1 MKLFQLFGILLPLIH
16 AAELTYLADGSGDIA
31 SFSFTWKNPDRSNA
45 EKTGPDDGSV
55 VTDGDTG
62 TGEYL
67 TNPDEGRY
75 MWGSDSGTTQGMTG
89 SFIANT
95 LNVATDQQWFHVTA
109 ASIAFRAT
117 QSSCIGSV
125 STALFYY
132 TDAQTGTRVHLGDAT
147 VSVADKYLTF
157 TANIPTG
164 GINTQGGIGFDV
176 ATNLFCAEAEIQ
188 IVEFSLEGESVA
200 TETTASPTAKPS
212 PAPTPKPTP
221 SPTPKPSTA
230 PTPSPSPSP
239 TTKPSP
245 VPTPKPSP
253 TPTPKPSPTPTP
265 KPSPSP
271 TMAPTKQCKGQV
283 TWGEPHFLPMA
294 VNNQDVNKFDYQGA
308 GWHYYFF
315 PCDWERDY
323 DGWPFFLLAEHVYDR
338 RSGRGTIL
346 GNHMIILNTKPDPW
360 IIEFQY
366 DTQRN
371 AQYPTHFDVTV
382 GTDVVRRADFAIT
395 AKQLKQYT
403 RKDPLVIEYN
413 DGATN
418 PQTGE
423 MRVFVEKQD
432 LFIDLYNVRY
442 DAFPRVCSGQQFGTQ
457 CGDFICPDQV
467 ISIANR
473 ASETVI
479 SCPTCFRNI
488 ACGLMGRYTRGDC
501 TKADLHRPA
510 SDCYNILRGSDGTL
524 YTPPTSNRQFVP
536 FAETWHKNVV
546 DDLLEN
552 AGFNVLHSL
561 QKSHHSDGRSLPS
574 LVGRAVN
581 TSLNA
586 FLGACNTDAAL
597 VALRNETCRQN
608 TIVKYADCCKEIGIC
623 HNLWKGCTYDL
634 CACADPVDGILTVDE
649 CLDIIVF
656 ESMNMTCGFDRLY
669 PTDAPTTAP
678 TDAPTVHVQP
688 KEFIPQVQKLIWFY
702 LAVVLVFAATA
713 IGAFCYYK
721 KKNVAK
727 ISVPDDEEVYETAH
741 DKNAVAIELFTR

>member
-117 QSSCIGSV
+117 QSNCIGSV

-294 VNNQDVNKFDYQGA
+294 VNNQDVDKFDYQGA

-315 PCDWERDY
+315 PCNMKRDY
-323 DGWPFFLLAEHVYDR
+323 ENWPFFVLADHDKW
-338 RSGRGTIL
+338 SKTTTIPV
-346 GNHMIILNTKPDPW
+346 MTKIILNTKPDPW
-360 IIEFQY
+360 IFTFEWVEAITKKTTFE
-366 DTQRN
+366 
-371 AQYPTHFDVTV
+371 VTV
-382 GTDVVRRADFAIT
+382 GTDTLGRSSSDFVYKK
-395 AKQLKQYT
+395 KQLKKTT
-403 RKDPLVIEYN
+403 RKNPLVIEYD
-413 DGATN
+413 DGAAVN
-418 PQTGE
+418 PQKGE
-423 MRVFVEKQD
+423 VRIFVEKD
-432 LFIDLYNVRY
+432 MLFFDLYNVRY
-442 DAFPRVCSGQQFGTQ
+442 DSFPRTCNYGEAFGQECGEFVC
-457 CGDFICPDQV
+457 PEQV
-467 ISIANR
+467 ISVSNR
-473 ASETVI
+473 GYTTYI
-479 SCPTCFRNI
+479 SCPICFRNLM
-488 ACGLMGRYTRGDC
+488 CGLMGKYTRGDC
-501 TKADLHRPA
+501 TKKMLKDKNHE
-510 SDCYNILRGSDGTL
+510 CYNILEGSDGTV
-524 YTPPTSNRQFVP
+524 YTPPTSNKQFVP
-536 FAETWHKNVV
+536 FATTWQKSVV
-546 DDLLEN
+546 DSLITQ
-552 AGFNVLHSL
+552 AGFKTLHAL
-561 QKSHHSDGRSLPS
+561 EKSHQSDGRSLPAPD
-574 LVGRAVN
+574 GRAD
-581 TSLNA
+581 TDT
-586 FLGACNTDAAL
+586 FEGECGAD
-597 VALRNETCRQN
+597 VALLGVRNETCRLN
-608 TIVKYADCCKEIGIC
+608 TIVKYEDCCKEIGIC
-623 HNLWKGCTYDL
+623 ESLWQACTYDL
-634 CACADPVDGILTVDE
+634 CACADPTDGILTVDE
-649 CLDIIVF
+649 CLEIIVHD
-656 ESMNMTCGFDRLY
+656 SMNATCGFDRFY

-678 TDAPTVHVQP
+678 TDAPTIYVAP
-688 KEFIPQVQKLIWFY
+688 KEVIPQAQKLIWFY
-702 LAVVLVFAATA
+702 LAVVLVFVAIAIAAY
-713 IGAFCYYK
+713 CYYR

-727 ISVPDDEEVYETAH
+727 VIVPDDEEQCEIQENKNGVET
-741 DKNAVAIELFTR
+741 FTQA